1 MAQIVEKTGDP
12 ASRHRHSDIVK
23 FPVRIGAFLVL
34 LSLSAHLFLD
44 ERTSVALASITLALI
59 GGAYNGFGAADGNP
73 RVFWAELA
81 VALLFALAAFLGL
94 IWHWAFLLWDWPCT
108 PYGTSCTTSLAVSP
122 AFRTGFRF
130 AFPSTF
136 SQRPFSSCF
145 MACFEP

>member
-94 IWHWAFLLWDWPCT
+94 IWHWAFLPLGLALHALWDILHHNFRC
-108 PYGTSCTTSLAVSP
+108 LARVP
-122 AFRTGFRF
+122 NWYIF
-130 AFPSTF
+130 ALPLTF
-136 SQRPFSSCF
+136 SRRRFSSCS
-145 MACFEP
+145 MVCFEP

>member
-34 LSLSAHLFLD
+34 LSLPAHLFLD

-59 GGAYNGFGAADGNP
+59 GGAYIGFGAADGHP

-94 IWHWAFLLWDWPCT
+94 IWHWAFLPLGLALHALWDILHHKSRRLASVPNWYIPFCVAFDLLAAAFFIML
-108 PYGTSCTTSLAVSP
+108 YGV
-122 AFRTGFRF
+122 F
-130 AFPSTF
+130 
-136 SQRPFSSCF
+136 
-145 MACFEP
+145 

>member
-59 GGAYNGFGAADGNP
+59 GGAYIGFGAADGNP

-94 IWHWAFLLWDWPCT
+94 IWHWAFLPLGLALHALWDILHHKSRRLASVPNWYIPFCVAFDLLAAAFFILL
-108 PYGTSCTTSLAVSP
+108 YGV
-122 AFRTGFRF
+122 F
-130 AFPSTF
+130 
-136 SQRPFSSCF
+136 
-145 MACFEP
+145 

>member
-1 MAQIVEKTGDP
+1 MAQIIEKTGDP

-34 LSLSAHLFLD
+34 LSLPAHLFLD

-59 GGAYNGFGAADGNP
+59 GGAYIGFGAADGNP

-94 IWHWAFLLWDWPCT
+94 IWHWAFLPLGLALHALWDILHHKSRRLASVPNWYIPFCVAFDLLAAAFFILL
-108 PYGTSCTTSLAVSP
+108 YGV
-122 AFRTGFRF
+122 F
-130 AFPSTF
+130 
-136 SQRPFSSCF
+136 
-145 MACFEP
+145 